1 MSMTREQMLRYIDE
15 PSVLN
20 ERTLGELREI
30 LDEYPYFQTAHLLY
44 IRNLQAESNFRF
56 SGQLKICALYS
67 SDRTILYHLLN
78 SGPEKKQVGG
88 NLLEI
93 SSVSTTQGQSM
104 IELSDESTEH
114 SDESEGPMIS
124 VIRPN
129 PAGTG
134 HFDLLNFELSEK
146 TYSLE
151 GVENDSEKPLSEL
164 VKEITHMS
172 AKKGKEKEADQKADL
187 IDRFIKDNPAF
198 TIKQFE
204 KSEIGERS
212 DKQIDNVVEKD
223 EFITETLAR
232 IYVNQGLYHKAIKAF
247 EKLSLKYP
255 EKSVY
260 FARQIEE
267 VTNLLN
273 K

>member
-1 MSMTREQMLRYIDE
+1 MSMTRDQMLRYLDD

-30 LDEYPYFQTAHLLY
+30 LDEYPYFQTGHLLY
-44 IRNLQAESNFRF
+44 VRNLQNESNFRF
-56 SGQLKICALYS
+56 SGQLKTCAIYAT
-67 SDRTILYHLLN
+67 DRTLLYHLLN
-78 SGPEKKQVGG
+78 PGPEKKEMHDS
-88 NLLEI
+88 LEI
-93 SSVSTTQGQSM
+93 NVVSGSEDSPTL
-104 IELSDESTEH
+104 ELTEDQVDHDIQPDESFKSMVDHAE
-114 SDESEGPMIS
+114 
-124 VIRPN
+124 
-129 PAGTG
+129 TG
-134 HFDLLNFELSEK
+134 HFDLLNFEHSNS

-151 GVENDSEKPLSEL
+151 GIGNEEEKPLSEL
-164 VKEITHMS
+164 AKEISHLGP
-172 AKKGKEKEADQKADL
+172 KKEIGSEPEQKTNL

-198 TIKQFE
+198 SARQSENSDISERINKQLD
-204 KSEIGERS
+204 KSIE
-212 DKQIDNVVEKD
+212 ND

-232 IYVNQGLYHKAIKAF
+232 IYVKQGLFSKAIQAYQ
-247 EKLSLKYP
+247 KLSLKYP

>member
-15 PSVLN
+15 PSALN

-44 IRNLQAESNFRF
+44 IRNLQAESNFRY
-56 SGQLKICALYS
+56 SGQLKVCALYS

-78 SGPEKKQVGG
+78 SGPEKKQVSG

-93 SSVSTTQGQSM
+93 SSVSTTKGNSM
-104 IELSDESTEH
+104 IELSGDATELPEV
-114 SDESEGPMIS
+114 SDDLMIS
-124 VIRPN
+124 AIRPN

-134 HFDLLNFELSEK
+134 NFDLLNFELSEK
-146 TYSLE
+146 AYSLE
-151 GVENDSEKPLSEL
+151 GVENDPEKPLSEL
-164 VKEITHMS
+164 VKEITHLS
-172 AKKGKEKEADQKADL
+172 AKKGKEKEADQKAEL

-204 KSEIGERS
+204 KIEMGEKT
-212 DKQIDNVVEKD
+212 DKQLDNVAEKD